1 MYPSMVLFVLKET
14 IQTRADH
21 QVHISCTLTLQQS
34 WPIMMGHT
42 PHFINE
48 SHGQQRSSNF
58 TISQINNLHKDNQTY
73 GFSHLKDNQQA
84 TKP

>member
-1 MYPSMVLFVLKET
+1 
-14 IQTRADH
+14 
-21 QVHISCTLTLQQS
+21 
-34 WPIMMGHT
+34 MGRT

-48 SHGQQRSSNF
+48 SHGQQRSSNL
-58 TISQINNLHKDNQTY
+58 TISQINILHKDNQTY